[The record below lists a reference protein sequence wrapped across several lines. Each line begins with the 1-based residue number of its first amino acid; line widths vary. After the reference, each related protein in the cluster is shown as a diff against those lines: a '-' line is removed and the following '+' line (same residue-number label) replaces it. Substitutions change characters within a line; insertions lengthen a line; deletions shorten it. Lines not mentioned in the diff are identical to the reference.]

1 MHVVHHAAQAEVTG
15 TRVAAAAVLAA
26 LALATAGCGEEQD
39 TSTARTTAA
48 ADVARPASA
57 VARALAWV
65 KPPGVFPIPGL
76 PTDRVLRGAIRND
89 TGEPVDMRVDRVKV
103 IDGGGRS
110 LRISVRFA
118 EAFGHALYGPGGPP
132 APLQASRY
140 DQARL
145 GERVTVP
152 PGEQQPITLAWRTRG
167 GASAQIVNVSGYTLD
182 LP

>member
-1 MHVVHHAAQAEVTG
+1 MTVRRPA
-15 TRVAAAAVLAA
+15 AA
-26 LALATAGCGEEQD
+26 LAVMACGALGASGCGGQD
-39 TSTARTTAA
+39 AGRTTAA
-48 ADVARPASA
+48 AGVARPAPDA
-57 VARALAWV
+57 AKALAWV

-76 PTDRVLRGAIRND
+76 STDKVLRGAIRND
-89 TGEPVDMRVDRVKV
+89 TGSPVDMRVDQVKV
-103 IDGGGRS
+103 TDTDGRS

-152 PGEQQPITLAWRTRG
+152 AGQQQPITLAWRQKQGTPARE
-167 GASAQIVNVSGYTLD
+167 IEVSGYRLD